1 MATVVFT
8 GPMEQAVTPDL
19 ERRLARALQEF
30 PELDGTKITVG
41 VTMNPRLHGT
51 AEAENML
58 IRLNTSRRRVAY
70 FTIGHELTHLL
81 QKPGFGIVPVGEVQ
95 CDIWTLARSDLFLD
109 DRPSYLRLPCGK
121 RDWPRHAR
129 AVRELCLEALRQRP
143 HQRRYIVWLEG
154 RLRSYF
160 ERRHPRP
167 FVRAWDDQ
175 LRLPGV

>member
-8 GPMEQAVTPDL
+8 GPMERALTPDL
-19 ERRLARALQEF
+19 RQRLQRALQEF

-81 QKPGFGIVPVGEVQ
+81 QKPGLGIVPMGEVQ
-95 CDIWTLARSDLFLD
+95 CDIWTLARSELFLD

-121 RDWPRHAR
+121 RDWPQHAR
-129 AVRELCLEALRQRP
+129 AVRDLCLEALRHRP
-143 HQRRYIVWLEG
+143 HNRHYIVWLESRVRVYFG
-154 RLRSYF
+154 RAHSRQ
-160 ERRHPRP
+160 
-167 FVRAWDDQ
+167 FVQASDDQ
-175 LRLPGV
+175 RRLPGV